1 MALNDCNIME
11 RIKQVVI
18 NHRSKIYKE
27 ALNFVLN
34 SRRQKY

>member
-18 NHRSKIYKE
+18 KYGGKIYTE
-27 ALNFVLN
+27 ALNVVLN